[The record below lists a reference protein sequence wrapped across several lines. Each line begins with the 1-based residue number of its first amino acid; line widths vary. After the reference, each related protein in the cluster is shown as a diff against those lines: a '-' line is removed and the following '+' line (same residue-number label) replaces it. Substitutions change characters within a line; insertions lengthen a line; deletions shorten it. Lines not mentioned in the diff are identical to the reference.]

1 MALKAQ
7 VQFSEINVVLD
18 ENYYYFPDKD
28 ADRMNFENDMFLKRQ
43 QQIMQLELAEA
54 VKEQRGITPDK
65 VRILNIFYLFEI
77 ILFAP
82 AAGAGRGVWCGGRGG
97 AGGGA
102 GGGVRGGAHQGHHQ
116 VRGSRRRDHER
127 ALGRHGQV
135 GRKIFTVL

>member
-1 MALKAQ
+1 
-7 VQFSEINVVLD
+7 
-18 ENYYYFPDKD
+18 
-28 ADRMNFENDMFLKRQ
+28 MNFENDMFLKRQ

-65 VRILNIFYLFEI
+65 VRILNINFKI

-82 AAGAGRGVWCGGRGG
+82 AAGAGRGGGCGGRGG